1 MSVHMLLLE
10 QLKKQKYAVE
20 KSPCISDCTLV
31 NKSTYMI
38 CRGCGR
44 TQEEI
49 TGWGMFTKIEIDKIL
64 NRLNKTLDKPLESLV

>member
-38 CRGCGR
+38 CKGCGR

>member
-10 QLKKQKYAVE
+10 QLKKQKYATE

-38 CRGCGR
+38 CKGCGR

>member
-1 MSVHMLLLE
+1 MSVHMSLLE
-10 QLKKQKYAVE
+10 HLKKGRYAKE

-49 TGWGMFTKIEIDKIL
+49 AGWGMLTKIEIDKIL
-64 NRLNKTLDKPLESLV
+64 DRLKKTLDKPLESVI

>member
-1 MSVHMLLLE
+1 ML
-10 QLKKQKYAVE
+10 QK

-38 CRGCGR
+38 CKGCGR

>member
-49 TGWGMFTKIEIDKIL
+49 AGWGMLTKIEVDKIL
-64 NRLNKTLDKPLESLV
+64 DRLKKTLDKPLESVI

>member
-38 CRGCGR
+38 CKGCGR

-49 TGWGMFTKIEIDKIL
+49 IGWGMFSKIEIDKIL